1 MIILCTLCSLI
12 FFKLFLTLSSKLHT
26 KTGSIC
32 HSHQVPPQHPALGW
46 AWSRVSI
53 RIHIMLGLGV
63 CNPFFPALLAAP
75 CEALTTGVPK
85 EKLQG
90 GRAAWTCPFLFASL
104 GGSCTSAKRLPPG
117 CSSAFSQR
125 RLNPMCEIFITCRTN
140 LRETSISSL
149 RSGYQTGRALSLS
162 SETSLSV
169 PSNLLRGV
177 PLFLKLLIVN
187 NSDAFFSNS
196 HAELHGEKEQ
206 VLALPPNVH
215 ISRASFCHP
224 AGPVFPQAGW
234 PPPASL
240 VLFNSAC
247 TLASLDKLL
256 EKNTVIWILTPRG
269 S

>member
-1 MIILCTLCSLI
+1 MS
-12 FFKLFLTLSSKLHT
+12 
-26 KTGSIC
+26 
-32 HSHQVPPQHPALGW
+32 
-46 AWSRVSI
+46 
-53 RIHIMLGLGV
+53 GLGV

-117 CSSAFSQR
+117 CSRAFSQR
-125 RLNPMCEIFITCRTN
+125 RLNPMWEIFITCRTN
-140 LRETSISSL
+140 LRDTSISSL

-162 SETSLSV
+162 SETSLLV

-187 NSDAFFSNS
+187 NSDAFFFKLSCRTEWGGG
-196 HAELHGEKEQ
+196 AGPGT
-206 VLALPPNVH
+206 APNVH
-215 ISRASFCHP
+215 VSRTSFCHP

-234 PPPASL
+234 LPPASL

-256 EKNTVIWILTPRG
+256 EKILLSGFWLPEIQM
-269 S
+269 

>member
-1 MIILCTLCSLI
+1 MS
-12 FFKLFLTLSSKLHT
+12 
-26 KTGSIC
+26 
-32 HSHQVPPQHPALGW
+32 
-46 AWSRVSI
+46 
-53 RIHIMLGLGV
+53 GLGV

-117 CSSAFSQR
+117 CSRAFSQR
-125 RLNPMCEIFITCRTN
+125 RLNPMWEIFITCRTN
-140 LRETSISSL
+140 LRDTSISSL

-162 SETSLSV
+162 SETSLLV

-196 HAELHGEKEQ
+196 HAELHGGEER
-206 VLALPPNVH
+206 VLALPPTCMWVGPPFVTLLGLYFLKQGDRLLRHWFFSTLPVLWHHLTSFWKKYCYLDSDSQRFRCNQTKLW
-215 ISRASFCHP
+215 SRP
-224 AGPVFPQAGW
+224 W
-234 PPPASL
+234 PLRKKFSCIYCKPRVDQYCVGQGL
-240 VLFNSAC
+240 
-247 TLASLDKLL
+247 
-256 EKNTVIWILTPRG
+256 KNYSSWAKSGLWTIF
-269 S
+269 